1 MTCAHAPIRVL
12 ARVSW
17 SDSGAVISQLVGIV
31 HHNNWCHYRY
41 LFKTREI
48 ATGLGLAVGVL
59 AEMFYDAVPKFS
71 YAFIS
76 RITMTLYSLTLLTTR
91 MPDSAR
97 AEQQQLQIPAR
108 GALPFSPH
116 GRCLARVPYHRSRL
130 FGL

>member
-1 MTCAHAPIRVL
+1 MFIIII
-12 ARVSW
+12 
-17 SDSGAVISQLVGIV
+17 GAIIAT
-31 HHNNWCHYRY
+31 